1 MSIRRGSRIDSDVPH
16 NEQVADAAQV
26 RSRSRLRLACAVLAL
41 LGLNVGA
48 YLAMGTAQAQ
58 QFIRAWESSAYVGS
72 FMLALITNATVA
84 VPIPYNPIVFQLM
97 QSSQFP
103 WIIAI
108 TTAAGATL
116 GETLGYLAGRAGS
129 GIFTG
134 TRFGRWVADQVAHPV
149 RAWIVL
155 FAVSAPPFPAFDIA
169 GLAAGSVGVRAWIFY
184 SAVFTGRLLRFLLF
198 AAWATWIW

>member
-1 MSIRRGSRIDSDVPH
+1 VSAGDRAVDTGDAFDADVAARI
-16 NEQVADAAQV
+16 
-26 RSRSRLRLACAVLAL
+26 RSRSRLRLVLAL
-41 LGLNVGA
+41 IGLIALNVLA

-58 QFIRAWESSAYVGS
+58 ALIRAWEGSAYLGS
-72 FMLALITNATVA
+72 FLLALVTNATVA

-97 QSSQFP
+97 QASDFP

-129 GIFTG
+129 GMFTG
-134 TRFGRWVADQVAHPV
+134 TRFGRWVAGQVAHPV
-149 RAWIVL
+149 RAWLVL

-184 SAVFTGRLLRFLLF
+184 SSVFTGRLLRFLLF
-198 AAWATWIW
+198 AAAAAWVW